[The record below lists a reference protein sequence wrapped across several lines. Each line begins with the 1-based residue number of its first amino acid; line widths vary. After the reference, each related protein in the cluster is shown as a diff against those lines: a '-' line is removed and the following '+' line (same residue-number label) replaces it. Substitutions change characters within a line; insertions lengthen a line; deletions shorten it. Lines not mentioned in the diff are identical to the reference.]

1 MATSLKE
8 ILFEMS
14 TLLIFVALL
23 YCLIGIVVGF
33 KKNMVTMMSSNEDR
47 KLATIRRINKIKSIP
62 GADRIVYCEIDGWN
76 AVVQKGQ
83 FEEG

>member
-1 MATSLKE
+1 
-8 ILFEMS
+8 
-14 TLLIFVALL
+14 
-23 YCLIGIVVGF
+23 
-33 KKNMVTMMSSNEDR
+33 MVTMMSSNEDR